1 MKLPRLA
8 SAAFRKIRS
17 DRRASVLRSIPRDA
31 TCAEIGVWKGDFSE
45 CIQATAQPRALHL
58 VDPWQFVAAYPRR
71 WYGGAAARNQD
82 DMDRIHRD
90 VVSRFA
96 GNPRVTV
103 HRLDS
108 RSAAES
114 LAETAFDW
122 VYIDGDHS
130 YEAVQDDLTNWAPRL
145 KPGGVL
151 SGDDYTW
158 RDESGT
164 YPVRRAVEEFLTR
177 QSPRDVTI
185 DGDQF
190 ILRL

>member
-1 MKLPRLA
+1 MRLPRLA
-8 SAAFRKIRS
+8 CAAFRKFRN
-17 DRRASVLRSIPRDA
+17 DRRASVLRSIPEDA
-31 TCAEIGVWKGDFSE
+31 TCAEIGVWKGEFSE
-45 CIQATAQPRALHL
+45 RIKAAARPRALHL
-58 VDPWQFVAAYPRR
+58 IDPWRFVAAYPAR
-71 WYGGAAARNQD
+71 WYGGAAARNQE

-96 GNPRVTV
+96 GDPRVIV
-103 HRLDS
+103 HRLES

-114 LAETAFDW
+114 LADTVFDW

-130 YEAVQDDLTNWAPRL
+130 YEAVRDDLKAWASRL
-145 KPGGVL
+145 KPGGL
-151 SGDDYTW
+151 LTGDDYTW
-158 RDESGT
+158 RDEAGAC
-164 YPVRRAVEEFLTR
+164 PVKRAVQEFVAR

>member
-1 MKLPRLA
+1 MRLPRLA
-8 SAAFRKIRS
+8 SAAFRKFRG

-45 CIQATAQPRALHL
+45 RIRAAAQPRGLHL
-58 VDPWQFVAAYPRR
+58 VDPWQFVAAYPQR

-82 DMDRIHRD
+82 DMDRIYRD
-90 VVSRFA
+90 VVNRFA
-96 GNPRVTV
+96 GNPRVTI

-108 RSAAES
+108 RRAAES
-114 LAETAFDW
+114 LAGTTFDW

-130 YEAVQDDLTNWAPRL
+130 YEAVRDDLKNWAPRL

-151 SGDDYTW
+151 AGDDYTW

-164 YPVRRAVEEFLTR
+164 YPVKRAVEEFVARRT
-177 QSPRDVTI
+177 PRDFTI